1 MKKGTCEL
9 ERANILNIKLLLFL
23 CLTLIV
29 QSYILHGIVR
39 GITTLAFCVFVTVC
53 ALCIEKFVNNTVICG
68 IGIPLILMIAELIF
82 VILAGGTGFAI
93 VLFLSTLVM
102 SSLYFDH
109 KIIISYSIIL
119 NAIILFI
126 QFIIGFNL
134 LGQGQGID
142 IFITQ
147 FTAVIISEV
156 TLYFMVKWAK
166 EALENSIYSQ
176 NEIKGA
182 ILKISNTTNNI
193 VSQIDTLN
201 ESTKSTKDQ
210 SQSVTRAMEEIIEGI
225 EVQVTSMSDITNSI
239 HYIKE
244 EINSTLELSNEIEDS
259 SKNLSIKTDENFSS
273 INIASDH
280 INSIRIIMSEA
291 NLTVIEFSD
300 NMKQVINVL
309 RGIKEISEQTN
320 LLALNASI
328 EAARAGEAGKG
339 FAVVAEEVRSLSEK
353 TKETTNEIEE
363 SILGIQSKI
372 EMVVK
377 SVKKGDEEAEKGRDI
392 IESTLISFK
401 DMQKM
406 FENIKDDIYKEYG
419 LVEKINSLVDNV
431 QSNVESTTAITEQYV
446 ANTEEVTTLQEE
458 QEEQINSIQESVE
471 NIYNEA
477 TELMN
482 LFAND

>member
-1 MKKGTCEL
+1 MKKGTYEL

-29 QSYILHGIVR
+29 QSYVLHGLVR
-39 GITTLAFCVFVTVC
+39 GTTTLAFCAFVTVC
-53 ALCIEKFVNNTVICG
+53 ALCIKKFVNTPVICG
-68 IGIPLILMIAELIF
+68 IGIPLIIMISELAF

-93 VLFLSTLVM
+93 ILFLSTLVM

-109 KIIISYSIIL
+109 KIIIIYSIIL

-134 LGQGQGID
+134 LGKGQGID

-166 EALENSIYSQ
+166 EALESSIHSQ
-176 NEIKGA
+176 NEIKSA
-182 ILKISNTTNNI
+182 ILKISNTNSNI

-201 ESTKSTKDQ
+201 ESTKSTKNQ
-210 SQSVTRAMEEIIEGI
+210 SQSVTRAM
-225 EVQVTSMSDITNSI
+225 
-239 HYIKE
+239 E
-244 EINSTLELSNEIEDS
+244 EINSTLELSNEIEES

-280 INSIRIIMSEA
+280 INSIRTIMREA

-300 NMKQVINVL
+300 NMKQVISVL

-339 FAVVAEEVRSLSEK
+339 FAVVADEVRSLSEK

-406 FENIKDDIYKEYG
+406 FENIKDDIYKEYE

-477 TELMN
+477 TELTN